1 MKKIVNDQKEVYE
14 KHIELTKPYIAFLLE
29 VTKKFNKLYRSYQ
42 HRHQIYDFS
51 TIASLATHIL
61 KNFDEAR
68 DEMKNTYHE
77 ILIDEYQD
85 TSFLQNEL
93 IEQIANHNVF
103 MVGDIKQ
110 SIYRFRDA
118 VPEIFQSNYIA
129 YQNNPNLGHK
139 IDLNANFRFREE

>member
-1 MKKIVNDQKEVYE
+1 
-14 KHIELTKPYIAFLLE
+14 
-29 VTKKFNKLYRSYQ
+29 
-42 HRHQIYDFS
+42 
-51 TIASLATHIL
+51 
-61 KNFDEAR
+61 
-68 DEMKNTYHE
+68 MKNTYHE

-129 YQNNPNLGHK
+129 YQNNPNPKVIKL
-139 IDLNANFRFREE
+139 I